1 MSENSQSR
9 VVQIQFPVNRLEPD
23 GQGGFRS
30 VGKSLGFGFTLDTN
44 KANHNTINGWLRAG
58 LLYESDLAVLML
70 RLVNPGDIVV
80 DVGANVGFHTTLMA
94 TLVGAEGRVEAFEP
108 STENVNEILAN
119 LALNNFSNVRVHQD
133 VLGEIE
139 GEPLDFV
146 FQPVDSGNSCVWLD
160 GAPAG
165 ADLRPMQARTLD
177 VALACAGQI
186 KLVKMDIEGS
196 EVRVLRGARELL
208 ERKAV
213 RYWVVE
219 NCVQELRRMG
229 ESMDTLRDYM
239 AQFGL
244 SMFVLDW
251 QGDFPKYIPR
261 QLQLTSKFINNLLF
275 AYPEDLANDW
285 MIENIARFTMPPGF
299 S

>member
-1 MSENSQSR
+1 M
-9 VVQIQFPVNRLEPD
+9 
-23 GQGGFRS
+23 
-30 VGKSLGFGFTLDTN
+30 
-44 KANHNTINGWLRAG
+44 
-58 LLYESDLAVLML
+58 
-70 RLVNPGDIVV
+70 
-80 DVGANVGFHTTLMA
+80 
-94 TLVGAEGRVEAFEP
+94 
-108 STENVNEILAN
+108 
-119 LALNNFSNVRVHQD
+119 
-133 VLGEIE
+133 
-139 GEPLDFV
+139 
-146 FQPVDSGNSCVWLD
+146 
-160 GAPAG
+160 
-165 ADLRPMQARTLD
+165 
-177 VALACAGQI
+177 
-186 KLVKMDIEGS
+186 
-196 EVRVLRGARELL
+196 LRGARELL

-285 MIENIARFTMPPGF
+285 MIENITRFTTPPRF